1 MSKEKEFDPTD
12 EQRPLFDW
20 VIFVLIHLVLIG
32 GIGYAGVATY
42 GWKLGGWVLASATVA
57 GLTSAYLFAK
67 VVPGETLMKCLL
79 GLAVAANAGYLV
91 HNGAQAMGIELY
103 NAAQVKKYEIAMG
116 QAAQATSRRIAREI
130 GVSAR
135 TATEL
140 EKAFGDGVSLIA
152 ALLAFL
158 ELSLAVMFFSIASK
172 RVNAIVRREREEAEH
187 TDSGK
192 RPQYFAPPASAP
204 APATAKNSNFTFP
217 DSPKSA
223 PRP

>member
-1 MSKEKEFDPTD
+1 MSKSISSTEER
-12 EQRPLFDW
+12 RPLFDW
-20 VIFVLIHLVLIG
+20 VIFVLIHVVLIG
-32 GIGYAGVATY
+32 GIAWAGFAIY
-42 GWKLGGWVLASATVA
+42 GEKLGAWVGASATIA

-91 HNGAQAMGIELY
+91 HNGAQAMGIESY

-130 GVSAR
+130 GMSAR

-172 RVNAIVRREREEAEH
+172 RVNAIMRREREEAGHAAEE
-187 TDSGK
+187 K
-192 RPQYFAPPASAP
+192 PPRQYLTPPASA
-204 APATAKNSNFTFP
+204 APATSKTTISQGNTY
-217 DSPKSA
+217 DPK
-223 PRP
+223 